1 MTKPWREGKRKK
13 PDLIA
18 EREAAHLPK
27 RSAPEPRFVVLI
39 YLWSNPGEMYVH
51 GPYYYEGARKEFDR
65 TVKELSSLVWNV
77 RIVPVQGGK
86 GFPLRHYLWLQKFA
100 KTEEEDDG

>member
-39 YLWSNPGEMYVH
+39 YLWSNPGEMYV
-51 GPYYYEGARKEFDR
+51 GNGYKLPEVE
-65 TVKELSSLVWNV
+65 ESSPT
-77 RIVPVQGGK
+77 IPV
-86 GFPLRHYLWLQKFA
+86 
-100 KTEEEDDG
+100 ECN